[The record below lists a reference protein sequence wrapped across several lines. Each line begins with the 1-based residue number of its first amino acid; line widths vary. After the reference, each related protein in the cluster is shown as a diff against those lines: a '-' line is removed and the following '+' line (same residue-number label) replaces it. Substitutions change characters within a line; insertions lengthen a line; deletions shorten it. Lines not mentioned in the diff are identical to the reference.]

1 MPTYEYECL
10 KCKHRFEKFQS
21 MTDVP
26 LKKCPDCGG
35 ELRRLIGRGSG
46 IIFKG
51 PGFYA
56 TDYRKPDKNA
66 DSKREKPADSIGS
79 DKKADSKKE
88 GPSDS
93 ANSKQDQK

>member
-1 MPTYEYECL
+1 MPTYEYECR

-21 MTDVP
+21 MNDAP

-56 TDYRKPDKNA
+56 TDHRKPDKNA
-66 DSKREKPADSIGS
+66 GSKGEKPADSIKS
-79 DKKADSKKE
+79 DKNAGSKKE
-88 GPSDS
+88 EPSNS
-93 ANSKQDQK
+93 AGSKENLK